1 MFRFGATENPQY
13 ISIKETEST
22 DHTLT
27 DDKITGL
34 KISHTPVSE
43 LKSKYIINSDP
54 HPAEDRYL
62 TQATFT
68 NSNRAN
74 WIAIDEENIFTENL
88 KYRYNNIT
96 EFHTYLDRLI
106 GEVKLRVSCK
116 IVAPAIGV
124 IVEVGDIVAFTNGS
138 MTTKP
143 FGTTWT
149 SKQFVVVET
158 NKSIGG
164 QCAVKLWEI

>member
-34 KISHTPVSE
+34 KVSHTPVSE
-43 LKSKYIINSDP
+43 LKSKYVINSDP
-54 HPAEDRYL
+54 HPADDRFR

-68 NSNRAN
+68 NSNRGN
-74 WIAIDEENIFTENL
+74 WIAITEENIYTEDL
-88 KYRYNNIT
+88 QYRLDNIT
-96 EFHTYLDRLI
+96 EFHTYLDRLV
-106 GEVKLRVSCK
+106 GEVKLRVECK
-116 IVAPAIGV
+116 IVDPAIGV
-124 IVEVGDIVAFTNGS
+124 KVEVGDIVAFTNGS
-138 MTTKP
+138 MDTKP
-143 FGTTWT
+143 FGTVWT

-158 NKSIGG
+158 NKTIGG